1 MIVAQLVE
9 RSRLTPVN
17 CCSNPLIGKFYLQS
31 TVLKDC
37 IGKTKIKKNM
47 PGKDHFESS
56 YSGTMLDELSTILTD
71 TPYFS

>member
-1 MIVAQLVE
+1 M
-9 RSRLTPVN
+9 
-17 CCSNPLIGKFYLQS
+17 
-31 TVLKDC
+31 
-37 IGKTKIKKNM
+37 KIKKNM